1 MMDNSYTI
9 NHRSDYVGNIGKS
22 RLQRLMKTT
31 LAGAMTML
39 ILIATLQVTYAQSGK
54 TVTGKVTDPG
64 GTLGLP
70 GVTIQVKGTTKG
82 TTTDVNGEYRLADVA
97 ANNVLVYSSIGY
109 TTQEVSVGT
118 RTTIDISLAEDNKT
132 LSEVVVVGYGNQR
145 SKDVTGAV
153 QSVGPKDFNK
163 GVIAS
168 PEQLLQGRVAG
179 VQITP
184 SSGEPGAPINVQIR
198 GTASLRGG
206 NNPLFVIDG
215 VPLDGG
221 STGDGGVD
229 FGGGSSAAR
238 NPLAFLNPSDIEN
251 ISVLKDASAA
261 AIYGARGA
269 NGVVLITTKKGKAG
283 APIFNFSASAAV
295 SSPQKRYDLLNAS
308 DFVSAAV
315 AAGGDRAVLDRGAV
329 TNWQD
334 QVFRTSV
341 SQIYNVGFGGGTQD
355 TRYFFSLGYQDQQ
368 GIIKNSFQKRITG
381 RINASHELFNDKV
394 IIDINATTSGINDR
408 YAQTGE
414 NAGAQGNL
422 IGAMIQAN
430 PTYPVY
436 DTDGTFFQPGGDYRN
451 PAALINYINDRGTT
465 NRTLANASVTWKIL
479 DGLQA
484 KANFGIDNSTAV
496 RETAL
501 DSRLRANYTIPLI
514 YAGSST
520 LASATV
526 YRDNSTGLGGGAYI
540 QNRLRNSRLVEY
552 TLNYN
557 KAIGKS
563 NLDALLGFSYQIFEN
578 KNNFLA
584 GGNFP
589 YNESS
594 LSYLDNIGSANASN
608 RTSFGAGS
616 GRSQNELQSF
626 FGRVNYSIQDK
637 YLLTGTLRVD
647 GSSRFGLN
655 NKYGYFPSIAAAWRL
670 SEEEFIPKDIF
681 TDLKLRVNYG
691 VTGNQDFEGGASKII
706 FQLNSDGSQ
715 TQLNNPNP
723 DLKWEQN
730 NTIGAGI
737 DFSILKGKLGG
748 TIDYFHKAVTN
759 TLFQVFYAQPAA
771 VQYRW
776 VNLPGQVINAGVE
789 LNLTY
794 QAVQTA
800 KFGWEVLYNMTF
812 LKNTVKGLG
821 TVVPTGTI
829 NGQGLSGAYAQTI
842 RDGYPIF
849 SFFMPRFTGY
859 DNSGFGTYADNG
871 AVAYQGAPLPKIRL
885 GLTNNFTFGNFNASV
900 FFNGQFGGYIY
911 NNTTNALFLKGPL
924 RSGRNVS
931 PEAANSPESPL
942 NPGSVSTRFLEKSDY
957 IRLSNASIGYRFN
970 LPQGSVAKSL
980 TVSLAG
986 QNLLLFTGY
995 TGLNPDVN
1003 TVKYLNNIPSLGI
1016 DYTPYPVSRTVTLG
1030 LNVGF

>member
-9 NHRSDYVGNIGKS
+9 DHGCDHVGNTGKS
-22 RLQRLMKTT
+22 RLQRLMRGA
-31 LAGAMTML
+31 LAGVITLLML
-39 ILIATLQVTYAQSGK
+39 VATQHVAQAQTEK
-54 TVTGKVTDPG
+54 VVTGKITDPG

-82 TTTDVNGEYRLADVA
+82 TTTDVNGQYRLADVS
-97 ANNVLVYSSIGY
+97 ANNVLVFSSIGY
-109 TTQEVSVGT
+109 ISQEVTVGT
-118 RTTIDISLAEDNKT
+118 RTTIDVTLVEDNKT

-221 STGDGGVD
+221 SSGDGGAD

-269 NGVVLITTKKGKAG
+269 NGVVLITTRKGKAG
-283 APIFNFSASAAV
+283 TPLFNFSASAAV
-295 SSPQKRYDLLNAS
+295 SSPQKRYNLLSAS
-308 DFVSAAV
+308 DFVTAAV
-315 AAGGDRAVLDRGAV
+315 AAGGDRAVLDRGAN

-334 QVFRTSV
+334 QIFRTGV

-394 IIDINATTSGINDR
+394 IIDINATTSGISDK

-422 IGAMIQAN
+422 IGAVIQAN
-430 PTYPVY
+430 PTYPVF
-436 DTDGTFFQPGGDYRN
+436 DTNGDYFQPGGDYRS
-451 PAALINYINDRGTT
+451 PAALLNYINDRGTT
-465 NRTLANASVTWKIL
+465 NRTLANASVTWKII

-501 DSRLRANYTIPLI
+501 DSRLRANYTVPLI
-514 YAGSST
+514 PALNT
-520 LASATV
+520 VATV
-526 YRDNSTGLGGGAYI
+526 YRDNTTGLGGGAYV
-540 QNRLRNSRLVEY
+540 QNRYRNSRLSEY

-563 NLDALLGFSYQIFEN
+563 NLDALLGFSYQIFQDKSN
-578 KNNFLA
+578 YLA
-584 GGNFP
+584 AGNFP

-594 LSYLDNIGSANASN
+594 LSYLDNIGSANANN
-608 RTSFGAGS
+608 RTSFGSGS
-616 GRSQNELQSF
+616 GRAQNELQSF

-691 VTGNQDFEGGASKII
+691 VTGNQDFSGGASKII
-706 FQLNSDGSQ
+706 FQLNADGSQ

-723 DLKWEQN
+723 NLKWEQN

-737 DFSILKGKLGG
+737 DFSILKGKLSG
-748 TIDYFHKAVTN
+748 TVDYFHKAVTN

-812 LKNTVKGLG
+812 LKNTVKDLG

-849 SFFMPRFTGY
+849 AFFMPRFTGY
-859 DNSGFGTYADNG
+859 DNNGFATYADNG
-871 AVAYQGAPLPKIRL
+871 ATAFQGAPLPKIRL
-885 GLTNNFTFGNFNASV
+885 GLTNNFTYGNFNASL
-900 FFNGQFGGYIY
+900 FFSGQFGGYIY
-911 NNTTNALFLKGPL
+911 NNTANALFLKGPL

-931 PEAANSPESPL
+931 PEAANSAESPL

-957 IRLSNASIGYRFN
+957 VRLSNASIGYRFA
-970 LPQGSVAKSL
+970 LPQGGLAKSL

-1016 DYTPYPVSRTVTLG
+1016 DYTPYPASRTVTLG